1 MNMIDSILSALKAQG
16 IVAYVINDNTR
27 ESAERFF
34 IRQRE
39 DIRRAKRVRELSV
52 TVYRDF
58 DSDGKAMRGSST
70 VKLQPGMTAE
80 EIARKL
86 ANAYESALYVKNLFF
101 ELPDPVCETLAPEGP
116 LAAMTLDD
124 AADAMAE
131 ALFAPDRMDDA
142 FINSAEI
149 FATRQDTRTLTS
161 RGTDVAYSVFRVE
174 GEFVV
179 QCIRPSDVEM
189 YHSFEYAA
197 PDTLALS
204 DLSLDALTT
213 VRDRALAEAAP
224 EAGTYDVILTKKQ
237 VFSLLSAYVDK
248 AGAGMVYAKYSPYTV
263 GTHAQGDTVSGEA
276 LNLSVFPDA
285 PFSADGVRMIER
297 PLLENGVVKGIYGP
311 TRFCRY
317 LNLEPSGAYWN
328 FRVSNGTLS
337 LEEMKSRRCLI
348 PVAFSDFQMDPMS
361 GRFGGEIRLAYLFDG
376 NGGVQ
381 LLTGGSISGSL
392 LEKQDR
398 LIFSTE
404 RYADSHYDGPAAV
417 LIPGVSVA
425 GC

>member
-1 MNMIDSILSALKAQG
+1 MINLILSALKAQG
-16 IVAYVINDNTR
+16 IPTYIINDTTR

-39 DIRRAKRVRELSV
+39 DIRRAKRVRDIEV

-70 VKLQPGMTAE
+70 VKLQPGMTEE

-86 ANAYESALYVKNLFF
+86 AGAYESALYVKNPFF
-101 ELPDPVCETLAPEGP
+101 ELPDPVVEALAPEGP

-149 FATRQDTRTLTS
+149 FSTRQDTRTLTS
-161 RGTDVAYSVFRVE
+161 RGTDVAYSVFRVK

-179 QCIRPSDVEM
+179 QCVRPTDVEM
-189 YHSFEYAA
+189 YHDFEYAA

-213 VRDRALAEAAP
+213 VRDRALAETAP
-224 EAGTYDVILTKKQ
+224 EAGAYDVILTKKH
-237 VFSLLSAYVDK
+237 VSTLLTAYVDK
-248 AGAGMVYAKYSPYTV
+248 ADASMVYAKYSPYTV
-263 GTHAQGDTVSGEA
+263 GMHAQGDAVTGEA
-276 LNLSVFPDA
+276 LNISVFPDA
-285 PFSADGVRMIER
+285 PFSTDGVRMVER
-297 PLLENGVVKGIYGP
+297 PLLENGVVKGIYGA

-317 LNLEPSGAYWN
+317 LNLEPSGVYN
-328 FRVSNGTLS
+328 NIRVTNGTLP
-337 LEEMKSRRCLI
+337 LEEMKNRRCLM
-348 PVAFSDFQMDPMS
+348 PVAFSDFQMDSMS

-376 NGGVQ
+376 DGGVQ

-392 LEKQDR
+392 LEKQDQ
-398 LIFSTE
+398 LILSTE
-404 RYADSHYDGPAAV
+404 RYTDSNYDGPAAV

>member
-1 MNMIDSILSALKAQG
+1 MIDLILSALKAQG
-16 IVAYVINDNTR
+16 IAAYVINEHTR

-39 DIRRAKRVRELSV
+39 DIRRAKHVREV
-52 TVYRDF
+52 EITVYRDF
-58 DSDGKAMRGSST
+58 ESDGKAMRGSST
-70 VKLQPGMTAE
+70 VKLQPSMTEE

-86 ANAYESALYVKNLFF
+86 AGAYESALYVKNPFF

-149 FATRQDTRTLTS
+149 FATRQDTRTITS
-161 RGTDVAYSVFRVE
+161 RGTDVRYSAFRVK

-179 QCIRPSDVEM
+179 QCVRPTDVEM

-213 VRDRALAEAAP
+213 VRDRALADAAP
-224 EAGTYDVILTKKQ
+224 EAGAYDVILTKKH
-237 VFSLLSAYVDK
+237 VCTLLSAYVDK
-248 AGAGMVYAKYSPYTV
+248 AAADMVYAKYSPYAV
-263 GTHAQGDTVSGEA
+263 GTHAQGDAVTGEA

-285 PFSADGVRMIER
+285 PFSSDGIRMTER
-297 PLLENGVVKGIYGP
+297 PLLENGVVKGIYGA

-317 LNLEPSGAYWN
+317 LNLEPSGVYEN
-328 FRVSNGTLS
+328 IRVNNGTLS
-337 LEEMKSRRCLI
+337 LEELKNRRCLM
-348 PVAFSDFQMDPMS
+348 PVAFSDFQMDSMS
-361 GRFGGEIRLAYLFDG
+361 GRFGGEIRLAYLFDDE
-376 NGGVQ
+376 GGVQ
-381 LLTGGSISGSL
+381 LVTGGSISGSL

-398 LIFSTE
+398 LTFSTE
-404 RYADSHYDGPAAV
+404 RYTNSHYDGPAAV

>member
-1 MNMIDSILSALKAQG
+1 MINLILSTLKAQG
-16 IVAYVINDNTR
+16 IPTYIINDTTR

-39 DIRRAKRVRELSV
+39 DIRRAKRVRDIEV

-70 VKLQPGMTAE
+70 VKLQPGMTEE

-86 ANAYESALYVKNLFF
+86 AGAYESALYVKNAFF
-101 ELPDPVCETLAPEGP
+101 ELPDPVVEALAPEGP

-161 RGTDVAYSVFRVE
+161 RGTDVAYSVFRVK

-179 QCIRPSDVEM
+179 QCVRPTDVEM
-189 YHSFEYAA
+189 YHDFEYAA

-213 VRDRALAEAAP
+213 VRDRALAETAP
-224 EAGTYDVILTKKQ
+224 EAGAYDVILTKKH
-237 VFSLLSAYVDK
+237 VSTLLTAYVDK
-248 AGAGMVYAKYSPYTV
+248 ADASMVYAKYSPYTV
-263 GTHAQGDTVSGEA
+263 GMHAQGDAVTGEA
-276 LNLSVFPDA
+276 LNISVFPDA
-285 PFSADGVRMIER
+285 PFSTDGVRMIER
-297 PLLENGVVKGIYGP
+297 PLLENGVVKGIYGA

-317 LNLEPSGAYWN
+317 LNQEPSGVYN
-328 FRVSNGTLS
+328 NIRVNNGTLP
-337 LEEMKSRRCLI
+337 LEEMKNRRCLM
-348 PVAFSDFQMDPMS
+348 PVAFSDFQMDSMS

-376 NGGVQ
+376 DGGVQ

-392 LEKQDR
+392 LEKQDQ
-398 LIFSTE
+398 LILSTE
-404 RYADSHYDGPAAV
+404 RYTDSNYDGPAAV

>member
-1 MNMIDSILSALKAQG
+1 MINLILSALKAQG
-16 IVAYVINDNTR
+16 IPTYIINDTTR

-39 DIRRAKRVRELSV
+39 DIRRAKRVRDIEV

-70 VKLQPGMTAE
+70 VKLQPGMTEE

-86 ANAYESALYVKNLFF
+86 AGAYESALYVKNAFF
-101 ELPDPVCETLAPEGP
+101 ELPDPVVEALAPEGP

-161 RGTDVAYSVFRVE
+161 RGTDVAYSVFRVK

-179 QCIRPSDVEM
+179 QCVRPTDVEM
-189 YHSFEYAA
+189 YHDFEYAA

-213 VRDRALAEAAP
+213 VRDRALAETAP
-224 EAGTYDVILTKKQ
+224 EAGAYDVILTKKH
-237 VFSLLSAYVDK
+237 VSTLLTAYVDK
-248 AGAGMVYAKYSPYTV
+248 ADASMVYAKYSPYTV
-263 GTHAQGDTVSGEA
+263 GMHAQGDAVTGEA
-276 LNLSVFPDA
+276 LNISVFPDA
-285 PFSADGVRMIER
+285 PFSTDGVRMVER
-297 PLLENGVVKGIYGP
+297 PLLENGVVKGIYGA

-317 LNLEPSGAYWN
+317 LNLEPSGVYN
-328 FRVSNGTLS
+328 NIRVTNGTLP
-337 LEEMKSRRCLI
+337 LEEMKNRRCLM
-348 PVAFSDFQMDPMS
+348 PVAFSDFQMDSMS

-376 NGGVQ
+376 DGGVQ

-392 LEKQDR
+392 LEKQDQ
-398 LIFSTE
+398 LILSTE
-404 RYADSHYDGPAAV
+404 RYTDSNYDGPAAV

>member
-1 MNMIDSILSALKAQG
+1 MINLILSALKAQG
-16 IVAYVINDNTR
+16 IPTYIINDTTR

-39 DIRRAKRVRELSV
+39 DIRRAKRVRDIEV

-70 VKLQPGMTAE
+70 VKLQPGMTEE

-86 ANAYESALYVKNLFF
+86 AGAYESALYVKNAFF
-101 ELPDPVCETLAPEGP
+101 ELPDPVVEALAPEGP

-161 RGTDVAYSVFRVE
+161 RGTDVAYSVFRVK

-179 QCIRPSDVEM
+179 QCVRPTDVEM
-189 YHSFEYAA
+189 YHDFEYAA

-213 VRDRALAEAAP
+213 VRDRALAETAP
-224 EAGTYDVILTKKQ
+224 EAGAYDVILTKKH
-237 VFSLLSAYVDK
+237 VSTLLTAYVDK
-248 AGAGMVYAKYSPYTV
+248 ADASMVYAKYSPYTV
-263 GTHAQGDTVSGEA
+263 GMHAQGDAVTGEA
-276 LNLSVFPDA
+276 LNISVFPDA
-285 PFSADGVRMIER
+285 PFSTDGVRMVER
-297 PLLENGVVKGIYGP
+297 PLLENGVVKGIYGA

-317 LNLEPSGAYWN
+317 LNLEPSGVYN
-328 FRVSNGTLS
+328 NIRVTNGTLP
-337 LEEMKSRRCLI
+337 LEEMKNRRCLM
-348 PVAFSDFQMDPMS
+348 PVAFSDFQMDSMS

-376 NGGVQ
+376 DGGVQ
-381 LLTGGSISGSL
+381 FLTGGSISGSL
-392 LEKQDR
+392 LEKQDQ
-398 LIFSTE
+398 LILSTE
-404 RYADSHYDGPAAV
+404 RYTDSNYDGPAAV